1 MFITPAHAAG
11 AEAAAGGMLFAPLV
25 FLAAAVIAVP
35 IFKRLGLGSVLG
47 YLAAGVIIGPSILGL
62 YDEAEEVMH
71 IAEFGV
77 VLLLFIIGLELN
89 LSRLWSMRRD
99 IFGLGSTQI
108 LLTGGVCLLYPLL
121 VVGEPWR
128 ASLVAG
134 LGLALSSTAFV
145 MQILE
150 ERGEMSAPH
159 GRRAFAILL
168 MQDLAIVPLLA
179 LVALLGSGG
188 DMGGSSVWLIAAEIV
203 GAIGLVIV
211 AGRYLLNPVFRIIA
225 RTGAKE
231 IMTALALLIVVAA
244 AWLMTLAGLSMA
256 MGAFLAG
263 VLLAESNYRHEL
275 EADLEPFRGLLLG
288 LFFISV
294 GMSVDLGVIAE
305 NWLGLLAGLTAF
317 VVLKFGV
324 VYGAVRVF
332 GNGHPVAVRTA
343 AFLAQGGEFGFVLF
357 SAAVAA
363 GVMTQGHA
371 TLLIALVTL
380 SMALTPAIVAF
391 APRLLIRQPP
401 GEERDEDYSTA
412 DGSVLIIGFGRFG
425 QIVSQM
431 LQARAIAITALDN
444 DPKRIDD
451 AGVFGFKVYYGDG
464 TRLDVL
470 RAAGADKVRM
480 ILVCL
485 RDADASMRVI
495 ARLKESYPDTPIYAR
510 SYDRRHTLQ
519 LIEADVDYQ
528 IRDTYESAL
537 VLGRES
543 LHGLG
548 LSRDEALETE
558 EVVRRADLDRLD
570 AQAQGGIYAGKDI
583 FVRPEPLTTP
593 KRESE
598 IHRLAAD
605 GHETLPGDR
614 LPSQERSSQ
623 GNGASKAG
631 DPDTKTPQA
640 AE

>member
-1 MFITPAHAAG
+1 MFITPAYAAG
-11 AEAAAGGMLFAPLV
+11 AEASTGGMLLAPLV

-35 IFKRLGLGSVLG
+35 IFKRLGLGAVLG
-47 YLAAGVIIGPSILGL
+47 YLAAGVVIGPSVLGL
-62 YDEAEEVMH
+62 YADDPEGVMH
-71 IAEFGV
+71 VAEFGV

-99 IFGLGSTQI
+99 IFGLGSAQI
-108 LLTGGVCLLYPLL
+108 LLTGAVCMLYPLL
-121 VVGEPWR
+121 IAGQPWR

-150 ERGEMSAPH
+150 ERGEMTAPH
-159 GRRAFAILL
+159 GRKAFSILL

-179 LVALLGSGG
+179 LVALLASGG
-188 DMGGSSVWLIAAEIV
+188 EMGDSSIWWIAAEIV
-203 GAIGLVIV
+203 GAVGIVILV
-211 AGRYLLNPVFRIIA
+211 GRYLLNPVFRIIA

-294 GMSVDLGVIAE
+294 GMSVDLGVIAA
-305 NWLGLLAGLTAF
+305 NWLPLLAALIVF
-317 VVLKFGV
+317 VTLKFGV
-324 VYGAVRVF
+324 VYGAVRAF
-332 GNGHPVAVRTA
+332 GDGHPVAVKTA

-357 SAAVAA
+357 SSAVAV
-363 GVMTQGHA
+363 GVMTQEHA

-391 APRLLIRQPP
+391 APRFLIRRAQQ
-401 GEERDEDYSTA
+401 EEREEDFSTA

-425 QIVSQM
+425 QIASQM
-431 LQARAIAITALDN
+431 LQARAVPITALDN

-451 AGVFGFKVYYGDG
+451 AGIFGFKVYYGDG

-470 RAAGADKVRM
+470 RAAGADRAKL

-485 RDADASMRVI
+485 RDAERSMHVI
-495 ARLKESYPDTPIYAR
+495 ERLKDAYPDTPIYAR

-519 LIEADVDYQ
+519 LMEAEVDYQ

-537 VLGRES
+537 ALGRES

-548 LSRDEALETE
+548 LSRDEAMETE
-558 EVVRRADLDRLD
+558 EVVRRADQQRLD
-570 AQAQGGIYAGKDI
+570 AQAAGGIYAGKDI

-598 IHRLAAD
+598 IHRLAQD
-605 GHETLPGDR
+605 GRETGPGDPTS
-614 LPSQERSSQ
+614 LPPAAREE
-623 GNGASKAG
+623 
-631 DPDTKTPQA
+631 TQA

>member
-108 LLTGGVCLLYPLL
+108 LLTGGVCMLYPLF

-188 DMGGSSVWLIAAEIV
+188 DMGGNSVWVIGAEIV
-203 GAIGLVIV
+203 GAVGLVIV

-288 LFFISV
+288 LFFLSV
-294 GMSVDLGVIAE
+294 GMSVDLSVIAA

-324 VYGAVRVF
+324 VYGAVRAF
-332 GNGHPVAVRTA
+332 GNGHPMAVRTA

-401 GEERDEDYSTA
+401 GEERDEDYSSA

-431 LQARAIAITALDN
+431 LQARAISITALDN

-485 RDADASMRVI
+485 RDASASMRVI

-558 EVVRRADLDRLD
+558 EVVRRADLQRLE
-570 AQAQGGIYAGKDI
+570 AQAHGGIYAGKDI

-605 GHETLPGDR
+605 GRETPPGDR
-614 LPSQERSSQ
+614 LPSKENR
-623 GNGASKAG
+623 APKAG
-631 DPDTKTPQA
+631 KLDANTPQA